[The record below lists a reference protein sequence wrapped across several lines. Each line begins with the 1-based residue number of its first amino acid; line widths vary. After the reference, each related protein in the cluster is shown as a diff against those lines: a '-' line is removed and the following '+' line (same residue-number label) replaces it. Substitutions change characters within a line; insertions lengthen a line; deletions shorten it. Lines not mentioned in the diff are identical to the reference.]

1 MRIGVILP
9 SEAVGADAGA
19 MRTFAEAVEGLGFD
33 HLTTF
38 DHVLGA
44 EHRDREP
51 PLPAG
56 LYDETSPFHEPLVT
70 LAFVAAVTSRIEL
83 ATSVLVLPQR
93 QTALVAKQALELQML
108 SGGRFRMAVGVG
120 WNWVEYEAL
129 GIPFARRGARV
140 EEQIEVLR
148 LLFGE
153 DVVDYHGDF
162 HAVSRAGML
171 PRPAVP
177 PPIWV
182 GGRAPAVLD
191 RAARLADGFVT
202 PATGDAA
209 RVQLE
214 RLRER
219 LRAHGRP
226 VDDFPVEMVVDFAA
240 GEREWARQAAAWA
253 EAGGTHFTLR
263 ISDAVADHA
272 GVERH
277 GFTEVAD
284 YVGGLAAFASAL
296 R

>member
-1 MRIGVILP
+1 MAAADQTSSRLRIGVVLP
-9 SEAVGADAGA
+9 SEGVGADPSS
-19 MRTFAEAVEGLGFD
+19 MRAFAEAVEGLGFD
-33 HLTTF
+33 HLATF

-51 PLPAG
+51 ALPAG
-56 LYDETSPFHEPLVT
+56 LYDETVPFHEPLVT
-70 LAFVAAVTSRIEL
+70 LAFVAAVTNRIEL

-129 GIPFARRGARV
+129 GVPFARRGARV

-162 HAVSRAGML
+162 HEVSRAGML
-171 PRPAVP
+171 PRPPVP

-209 RVQLE
+209 FVQLE
-214 RLRER
+214 RLHER
-219 LRAHGRP
+219 LRAHGRS

-240 GEREWARQAAAWA
+240 GSVSGSGRRLRGQRP
-253 EAGGTHFTLR
+253 EALTSR
-263 ISDAVADHA
+263 C
-272 GVERH
+272 
-277 GFTEVAD
+277 
-284 YVGGLAAFASAL
+284 ASAT